1 MHKALSYGSA
11 LQAYA
16 LQQKIQD
23 MGYYVELIDYQYPNK
38 MHMIKKNGIR
48 NYIVKISFLLIQIVW
63 GLPMLRKKRKF
74 TKFYKTYYNLSRY
87 YPTAD
92 ALTQVPPDYDL
103 YITGSDQV
111 WNAKF
116 TKQDISFLLGF
127 VGNDKPKISYAAS
140 FSSSLFPDE
149 YKTLYAKYLSQYNAI
164 SVREKSG
171 VNIVNQLVGREA
183 LHVCDPTLLLTKHE
197 WDKLIDKPSIRIK
210 QPYVLV
216 FMLCYSFNPYPEAR
230 RIIHYIQRK
239 LGIETIYL
247 EGRKHDIFEPN
258 SKIIKAAGPNDFLCL
273 VKNADYVIT
282 DSFHGSVFSA
292 IFEKPLTA
300 IIDNGNSDSRINN
313 FLIEIGSKE
322 CAVHYSDNP
331 QDMRLGVIP
340 TKKSVEHL
348 RTNSSCILKD
358 MLENVI

>member
-38 MHMIKKNGIR
+38 MHKIKNNGIR
-48 NYIVKISFLLIQIVW
+48 NHIVKIAFLLIQIIW
-63 GLPMLRKKRKF
+63 GFPMLRKKRKF
-74 TKFYKTYYNLSRY
+74 AKFYKTYYNLSKY

-92 ALTQVPPDYDL
+92 ALEQAPPDYDL

-116 TKQDISFLLGF
+116 TKQDITFLLGF

-140 FSSSLFPDE
+140 FASSIFPDE

-171 VNIVNQLVGREA
+171 VNIVNQLIGREA

-197 WDKLIDKPSIRIK
+197 WEKLSEKSSIRIK
-210 QPYVLV
+210 KPYILV

-230 RIIHYIQRK
+230 RIIHYIQGK

-247 EGRKHDIFEPN
+247 EGRKHDFFEPN
-258 SKIIKAAGPNDFLCL
+258 SKILKAAGPSDFLYL
-273 VKNADYVIT
+273 VKNADYIIT

-300 IIDNGNSDSRINN
+300 IINNENTDSRINN
-313 FLIEIGSKE
+313 FLIEIESKE
-322 CAVHYSDNP
+322 CAVHFSANP

-340 TKKSVEHL
+340 SKKSVEHL
-348 RTNSSCILKD
+348 KSNSSCILKD
-358 MLENVI
+358 MLESVI